1 MTHPA
6 DSPQVIA
13 VSSSTSHDTID
24 KTNRDSITLLAG
36 IGVEADAHAGATV
49 QNPWKVRLDPTAP
62 NLSQV
67 HLLAA
72 ELLDTLAQAGYPVTP
87 GQLGENITT
96 RGITLE
102 TLPHGTLLH
111 IGDDAVLR
119 LTGLRDPCRRINS
132 LHPRLLKQVLHR
144 HQDGTLVRRAGVM
157 AVVVAT
163 GRITPGMTVH
173 AELPPLPH
181 TPLPPV

>member
-1 MTHPA
+1 MTRPA
-6 DSPQVIA
+6 QFPRVIA
-13 VSSSTSHDTID
+13 VSSSPSHQTID
-24 KTNRDSITLLAG
+24 KDNRPSITLLAG

-49 QNPWKVRLDPTAP
+49 QNPWKVRRDPSAP

-72 ELLDTLAQAGYPVTP
+72 ELLDALDQAGYPVVP

-96 RGITLE
+96 RGIVLE
-102 TLPHGTLLH
+102 ALPQGTLLR
-111 IGDDAVLR
+111 IGADAVVR

-144 HQDGTLVRRAGVM
+144 DPDGTLIRRAGVM
-157 AVVVAT
+157 AVVEAT
-163 GRITPGMTVH
+163 GRIAPGMTLH
-173 AELPPLPH
+173 AEPPPPPH